1 MGCWY
6 ETCALSGLPIPP
18 KTPCLLF
25 LLAPGNHLDDGRSG
39 YSYPSGLWQP
49 RCLPVT
55 GVYNDDCGTLDLDE
69 TPPAH
74 WAYTER
80 MLDADHLAWTED
92 GAPGRVRF
100 EIAARYTPA
109 FFNKVERGLVFGRN
123 LSFGH
128 RHRDTDYHY
137 PIGQTLVRKDVWDH
151 LLGVEHLVDWGGT
164 TREGNRKAAEEFVD
178 FNLGLNDETVAGLAK
193 RILTVKASPPRW
205 DLFAIEAHFRDRRE
219 HRTPFHW
226 LVFDHGGGELP
237 AGCGIYRTHLTADL
251 LEKKV
256 DRETALSIF
265 HNLADLAHVGRLMSL
280 LRRAWRPQAGKGS
293 QDIEWDLHRDL
304 AVKVAAIAAEQQRR
318 DDEDSA

>member
-55 GVYNDDCGTLDLDE
+55 GVYNDDRGTLDLAE
-69 TPPAH
+69 KPPAH

-92 GAPGRVRF
+92 GEPGRVRS
-100 EIAARYTPA
+100 EIPARYTSA
-109 FFNKVERGLVFGRN
+109 FFDKVERGRVFGRN

-128 RHRDTDYHY
+128 RHRDTDCHY
-137 PIGQTLVRKDVWDH
+137 PLGQTLVRKDVWDH

-164 TREGNRKAAEEFVD
+164 TRAQNRKAVEELVDHLLTKVPTSADPRERALNLFSAED
-178 FNLGLNDETVAGLAK
+178 
-193 RILTVKASPPRW
+193 
-205 DLFAIEAHFRDRRE
+205 HFRDRRE

-226 LVFDHGGGELP
+226 LVFEHGGGELP
-237 AGCGIYRTHLTADL
+237 AGGGIYRIHLTTDL
-251 LEKKV
+251 LEKRV
-256 DRETALSIF
+256 DRETALAVF
-265 HNLADLAHVGRLMSL
+265 GDLADLAHVGRLMSL

-304 AVKVAAIAAEQQRR
+304 AVKVAAIAAEEQRR
-318 DDEDSA
+318 DED